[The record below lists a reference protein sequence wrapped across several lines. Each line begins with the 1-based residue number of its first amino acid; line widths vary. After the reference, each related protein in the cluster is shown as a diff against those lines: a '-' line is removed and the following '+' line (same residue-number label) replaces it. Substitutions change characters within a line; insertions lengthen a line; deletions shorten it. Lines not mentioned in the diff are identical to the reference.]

1 MKPVMASLK
10 ARYADQVTWH
20 YHEFNQ
26 PDSAKV
32 NAAFEI
38 KAHPEIFILDR
49 NGRLVQK
56 FIGVVSMYDLE
67 TTLRPLLGKGG
78 R

>member
-10 ARYADQVTWH
+10 AMYGDRVQYH

-32 NAAFEI
+32 NRDFNI
-38 KAHPEIFILDR
+38 TAHPEVFLLDR
-49 NGRLVQK
+49 EGRLVRK
-56 FIGVVSMYDLE
+56 FSGVVSRYELE
-67 TTLRPLLGKGG
+67 RAINALVK
-78 R
+78 